1 MQSRYELVYSKFEA
15 MMLQDADDAISK
27 CELWEWL
34 RTFDPNAGEGFMLT
48 NHPNLN
54 KIIASMKYEGHSGS
68 SFAWTMRT
76 LQTVARIG
84 WTEFV
89 KRAEADNPPCPCR
102 RKAGCSAG
110 WCGVAGG
117 GVPACDH

>member
-1 MQSRYELVYSKFEA
+1 MERRYELIYSKFEA
-15 MMLQDADDAISK
+15 TMLQDADNAITK

-34 RTFDPNAGEGFMLT
+34 ATFNPHAGEGFMFT

-54 KIIASMKYEGHSGS
+54 KIIVAMKYEGHSGA

-76 LQTVARIG
+76 MQTVAKIG
-84 WTEFV
+84 WTQL
-89 KRAEADNPPCPCR
+89 AESVAARDPPCPCR
-102 RKAGCSAG
+102 KKAGCLAG